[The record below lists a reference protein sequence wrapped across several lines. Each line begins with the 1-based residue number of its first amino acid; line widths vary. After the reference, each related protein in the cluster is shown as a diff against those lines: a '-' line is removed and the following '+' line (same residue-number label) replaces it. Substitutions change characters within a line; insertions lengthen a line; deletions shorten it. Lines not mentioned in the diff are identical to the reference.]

1 MCHIEHRPFGCIHHR
16 DRSQPYHQQTISR
29 FLISD
34 LARRDPN
41 NTSRIAN
48 VFYDTLVCSAV
59 HSAEIDDG
67 LRKDILASIK
77 SDEALKAVESVIFQ
91 DSTINALVGTTRA
104 VDIVGGGVKA

>member
-1 MCHIEHRPFGCIHHR
+1 MCHLEHRPFGCIHHR
-16 DRSQPYHQQTISR
+16 DRSQPYHHQAISR
-29 FLISD
+29 CLISD

-41 NTSRIAN
+41 NTPRIAN

-77 SDEALKAVESVIFQ
+77 SDEALRAVESVIFQ
-91 DSTINALVGTTRA
+91 DPTINALVGTTRA